1 MIPLLENIFESFPEE
16 IGATATSP
24 DMGNLFKIRDES
36 DPVHIHQEHDLAFQH
51 SMVQLLYIVPIYR
64 RDIQTTVSLK
74 KTRVR
79 KLDEDDLIK
88 LNNI

>member
-1 MIPLLENIFESFPEE
+1 MIER
-16 IGATATSP
+16 SP
-24 DMGNLFKIRDES
+24 NGDHLFKIRDKVEA
-36 DPVHIHQEHDLAFQH
+36 VYLHEEQAVAFH
-51 SMVQLLYIVPIYR
+51 CTTAQLLYIAPRWR
-64 RDIQTTVSLK
+64 RDIQTTVSFK